1 MRCGVAGRRF
11 PRVRRGVA
19 GRSLR
24 SVQVV
29 PVFRVQM
36 CFIKSSSFIFL
47 GSVGHTVGFV
57 VPILIYQSTELCT
70 KRAPLT
76 KVHSDRTQDCE
87 L

>member
-1 MRCGVAGRRF
+1 VRRGVAGRRF

-36 CFIKSSSFIFL
+36 CFIKSSSFISL
-47 GSVGHTVGFV
+47 GSVSHTVGFV
-57 VPILIYQSTELCT
+57 VPILIHQSTELCT